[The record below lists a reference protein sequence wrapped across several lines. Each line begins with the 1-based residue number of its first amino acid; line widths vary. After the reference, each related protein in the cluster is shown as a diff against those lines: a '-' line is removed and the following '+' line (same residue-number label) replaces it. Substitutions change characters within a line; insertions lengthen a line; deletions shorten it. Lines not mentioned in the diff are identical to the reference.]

1 MPHSMAS
8 NPSDLGDYASAS
20 NGAASLPTS
29 RHQRLSADEPHPL
42 KASILVVDDELD
54 ALNLVRQY
62 LSAAGF
68 RVLEC
73 RDGETALNITRA
85 EKPHLIILDLWLPGM
100 TGLDVCRALKSDR
113 LTAQIPVVMLT
124 ADQNEIDR
132 VVAFELGVD
141 DYVTK
146 PFSPREL
153 VLRTQ
158 AILRRRFEA
167 PPAPRSLSS
176 GDITVDFDQHLV
188 TVCDEPID
196 LTAIEF
202 KLLAFLLERRGRVQ
216 SRNTLVG
223 MIWDADHA
231 IELRTVDTHLRRLR
245 EKLGRA
251 GNQISTI
258 RGFGYR
264 LDDVPEGLN
273 SKPT

>member
-1 MPHSMAS
+1 MAS
-8 NPSDLGDYASAS
+8 NSSDFGDYGSAS
-20 NGAASLPTS
+20 NGAASLPAS
-29 RHQRLSADEPHPL
+29 RHQRPVSDEPRPL
-42 KASILVVDDELD
+42 KASILVVDDEPD
-54 ALNLVRQY
+54 ALNLVRQH
-62 LSAAGF
+62 LTAAGF

-73 RDGETALNITRA
+73 RNGETALNIARA
-85 EKPHLIILDLWLPGM
+85 EKPHLIILDLWLPGI
-100 TGLDVCRALKSDR
+100 TGLDVCRALKNDR

-158 AILRRRFEA
+158 AILRRKFES
-167 PPAPRSLSS
+167 PPVPLSLSS
-176 GDITVDFDQHLV
+176 GDIAVDFDQHLV
-188 TVCDEPID
+188 TVCDEPVD

-202 KLLAFLLERRGRVQ
+202 KLLTFLLERRGRVQ

-223 MIWDADHA
+223 MIWDSDHA

-245 EKLGRA
+245 EKLGPA
-251 GNQISTI
+251 GNQISTV

-264 LDDVPEGLN
+264 LDDVPEAL
-273 SKPT
+273 KPKVT